1 MKREPSFYRRRLNR
15 IRDLASQRSL
25 VGTKIKL
32 QKVEI
37 LTAILARDNIDLRP
51 NHFSSGSTVTQPGL
65 LEACKVVC
73 PAKIEGRMTK
83 RRCLEKMLEEVGDSL
98 KKGDY
103 NPNGGTVSRDSLS
116 RVYQGMIIRRRDE
129 GSLP

>member
-1 MKREPSFYRRRLNR
+1 MKRETSHYRRRLMR
-15 IRDLASQRSL
+15 IYDLASQRSL
-25 VGTKIKL
+25 VGTDIKL

-37 LTAILARDNIDLRP
+37 LTAILARNNTDLRP
-51 NHFSSGSTVTQPGL
+51 NHFSSGSTVTQAGL

-73 PAKIEGRMTK
+73 PSKIGGRMTK
-83 RRCLEKMLEEVGDSL
+83 RRCLERMLEEVGDSL

-103 NPNGGTVSRDSLS
+103 NPDGGTVSRDSLS
-116 RVYQGMIIRRRDE
+116 RVYQGMITRRRDE